1 MGLRER
7 TEQSEVRPVNG
18 KAETNDREAGEDS
31 DEDTQDEEE
40 YFFVEDALDRR
51 KKSAGGLHSRHGRR
65 RRRRGRINEWRGIT
79 H

>member
-7 TEQSEVRPVNG
+7 TEQSEVGPVNG
-18 KAETNDREAGEDS
+18 EAETNDREAGEDS

-51 KKSAGGLHSRHGRR
+51 EQAA
-65 RRRRGRINEWRGIT
+65 
-79 H
+79 